1 MNDILQIREISY
13 GEFPEICGLNPRFKP
28 KSKKVKVVID
38 VHVPESQKGNPDL
51 PSAFGRLMKLLP
63 SLERH
68 QCGEHLLEDLRSG
81 SKDFRS
87 QHSDEITDIAHM
99 MEHVIID
106 LQANITGMDSC
117 SGITCGYKNPSSR
130 FDLFVEC
137 RDKKVGVFSALLATD
152 MLKALLTKK
161 ILSGRFRALVEL
173 AKYLYANKSLL
184 HLAQLEP
191 AVSRISTEFG
201 WKRRFVLSLLG
212 KLREFGLIA
221 PKHSWVA

>member
-1 MNDILQIREISY
+1 MNDILQIREICY

-38 VHVPESQKGNPDL
+38 IHVPESQKSSRDL
-51 PSAFGRLMKLLP
+51 PLAFGRLMKLLP

-68 QCGEHLLEDLRSG
+68 QCGEHLLEDLKSG
-81 SKDFRS
+81 TRDFRS
-87 QHSDEITDIAHM
+87 QHPDEITDIAHM

-152 MLKALLTKK
+152 LLKALLAKK
-161 ILSGRFRALVEL
+161 ILSGRFRALIDL

-184 HLAQLEP
+184 QLAQLEP
-191 AVSRISTEFG
+191 VVSRISTEFG

-212 KLREFGLIA
+212 KLREFGLVA
-221 PKHSWVA
+221 AEHSWVA

>member
-1 MNDILQIREISY
+1 MNDILQIREICY

-38 VHVPESQKGNPDL
+38 IHVPESQKSSRDL
-51 PSAFGRLMKLLP
+51 PLAFGRLMKLLP

-68 QCGEHLLEDLRSG
+68 QCGEHLLEDLKSG
-81 SKDFRS
+81 TRDFRS
-87 QHSDEITDIAHM
+87 QHPDEITDIAHM

-152 MLKALLTKK
+152 LLKALLAKK
-161 ILSGRFRALVEL
+161 ILSGRFRALIDL

-184 HLAQLEP
+184 QLAQLEP
-191 AVSRISTEFG
+191 VVSRISTEFG

-212 KLREFGLIA
+212 KLREFGLVA
-221 PKHSWVA
+221 AKHSWVA

>member
-1 MNDILQIREISY
+1 MQIREIYY

-28 KSKKVKVVID
+28 KSKKVKVVVDIN
-38 VHVPESQKGNPDL
+38 VPQIQKGNLDL
-51 PSAFGRLMKLLP
+51 SSAFGRLVRLLP

-68 QCGEHLLEDLRSG
+68 QCGEHLLEDLGSG
-81 SKDFRS
+81 SKDFLS
-87 QHSDEITDIAHM
+87 QHSDQITDIAHM

-117 SGITCGYKNPSSR
+117 SGITCGYKDPSSR

-137 RDKKVGVFSALLATD
+137 RNKRVGVFSALLSID
-152 MLKALLTKK
+152 LLRALLTKK
-161 ILSGRFRALVEL
+161 ILSGRFRALISL

-184 HLAQLEP
+184 RLAQLEP
-191 AVSRISTEFG
+191 AVARISSEFG

-212 KLREFGLIA
+212 KLRDFGFIDL
-221 PKHSWVA
+221 KHSWVA

>member
-1 MNDILQIREISY
+1 LNDILQIREISY

-28 KSKKVKVVID
+28 KSKKVKIVID
-38 VHVPESQKGNPDL
+38 VHVPESQKGSRDL

-68 QCGEHLLEDLRSG
+68 QCGEHLLEDLKSG
-81 SKDFRS
+81 TRDFRS
-87 QHSDEITDIAHM
+87 QHPDEITDIAHM

-106 LQANITGMDSC
+106 LQTNITGMDSC

-137 RDKKVGVFSALLATD
+137 RDRKVGLFSALLATD
-152 MLKALLTKK
+152 LLKALLAKK
-161 ILSGRFRALVEL
+161 ILSGRFRASIDL

-184 HLAQLEP
+184 QLTQLEP
-191 AVSRISTEFG
+191 VVSRISTEFG

-212 KLREFGLIA
+212 KLREFGLVSA
-221 PKHSWVA
+221 KRSWVA

>member
-1 MNDILQIREISY
+1 MNDLLQIREISY
-13 GEFPEICGLNPRFKP
+13 GEFPEICGLNSRFKP

-38 VHVPESQKGNPDL
+38 VHVPENQKASRDL
-51 PSAFGRLMKLLP
+51 PLAFGRLMKLLP

-68 QCGEHLLEDLRSG
+68 QCGEHLLEDLKSG
-81 SKDFRS
+81 TRDFRS
-87 QHSDEITDIAHM
+87 QHPDEITDIAHM

-152 MLKALLTKK
+152 LLKALLAKK
-161 ILSGRFRALVEL
+161 ILSGRFRALIDL

-184 HLAQLEP
+184 QLAQLEP
-191 AVSRISTEFG
+191 VVSRISTEFG

-212 KLREFGLIA
+212 KLREFGLVA
-221 PKHSWVA
+221 AEHSWVA

>member
-1 MNDILQIREISY
+1 LNDILQIREISY

-28 KSKKVKVVID
+28 KSKKVRVVID
-38 VHVPESQKGNPDL
+38 VHVPERKKDKPDL
-51 PSAFGRLMKLLP
+51 SSAFGRLMRLLP

-68 QCGEHLLEDLRSG
+68 QCGQHTLEDLRSG

-87 QHSDEITDIAHM
+87 QHQDETTDVAHI

-137 RDKKVGVFSALLATD
+137 RDKKVGVFAALLATD
-152 MLKALLTKK
+152 LLKVLLTRRV
-161 ILSGRFRALVEL
+161 LSGRFRALIDL

-184 HLAQLEP
+184 RLAPLEP
-191 AVSRISTEFG
+191 SVSRISAEFG

-212 KLREFGLIA
+212 KLKELGLLGA
-221 PKHSWVA
+221 RPSWVA